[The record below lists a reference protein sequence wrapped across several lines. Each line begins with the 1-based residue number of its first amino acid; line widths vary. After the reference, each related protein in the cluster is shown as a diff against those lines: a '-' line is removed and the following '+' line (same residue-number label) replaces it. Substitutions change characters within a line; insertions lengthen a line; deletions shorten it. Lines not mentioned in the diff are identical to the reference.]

1 MIKRWLAAAAL
12 AGAALFATSAQ
23 SGNLQ
28 LGLLDCEIGGGTG
41 LVVASNKPVTC
52 TFRPSDESFA
62 RESYSGVLSKFGVD
76 LGVTNQGTLTWAVL
90 AAGWDTYDPGAL
102 AGAYVGAGAE
112 ATVVTGGGANLLVG
126 GSGRAFVL
134 QPLSV
139 QAQTGLNV
147 SLGVAALELYHS
159 LK

>member
-1 MIKRWLAAAAL
+1 MMKRLLAAAVAS
-12 AGAALFATSAQ
+12 AALFAAPAEARY
-23 SGNLQ
+23 LQ

-41 LVVASNKPVTC
+41 LVVASSKPVTC
-52 TFRPSDESFA
+52 TFRPSDGSFA
-62 RESYSGVLSKFGVD
+62 REAYSGVLSKFGVD
-76 LGVTNQGTLTWAVL
+76 LGVTDQGTLTWAVL
-90 AAGWDTYDPGAL
+90 AASWDPYDSGAL
-102 AGAYVGAGAE
+102 AGTYVGAGAE
-112 ATVVTGGGANLLVG
+112 AAVVTGGGANVLVG
-126 GSGRAFVL
+126 GTGRAFVL